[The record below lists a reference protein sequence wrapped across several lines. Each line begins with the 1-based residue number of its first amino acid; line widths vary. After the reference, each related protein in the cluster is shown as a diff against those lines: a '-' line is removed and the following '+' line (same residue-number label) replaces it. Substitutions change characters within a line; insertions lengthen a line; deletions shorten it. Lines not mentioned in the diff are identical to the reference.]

1 MTITETTTGTAVRIA
16 YQNEG
21 LKMNQ
26 VHLNRTSITA
36 IIAILTLASA
46 ASSAETPTVADQGA
60 EIASLVEQ
68 VVDNDSHR
76 EATEKLLR
84 IGQPAVAPLAKAAE
98 VDNAAVVTHC
108 FDVLGRLLVSE
119 DRETADSAQK
129 AIEKL
134 TESEIDIVGRRARTT
149 LRVKEILRKREALLK
164 GGPPAVVIGRAT
176 RMTSV
181 ENGKTIQL
189 DRDATGAFS
198 GTIKETIDGK
208 DQETKIQAAT
218 EKELEEKF
226 PEAHKAFQKQQQR
239 QPQLGG
245 LRVPNPAIPPGIRQP
260 GIQINGQFLGGAG
273 GQSVKI
279 SVTNNKR
286 HIESQNGD
294 EKVEITDTAGK
305 EIELKHTRT
314 VDGKSKTDE
323 YKAADLDEL
332 KKKHPEAAKLYE
344 KHAANNLNF
353 GGAGGAIQLQVRGGA
368 VPGGPFQIEAPNFQS
383 PGSPNQPTGPRTI
396 RAELDGRKIE
406 ITDEDGM
413 KIRVKLIKVV
423 DGKEVSQE
431 FSADN
436 LKLLKSEHPQAAS
449 LYEQLTGRSAE

>member
-1 MTITETTTGTAVRIA
+1 
-16 YQNEG
+16 
-21 LKMNQ
+21 MNQ
-26 VHLNRTSITA
+26 ARLNRMPIAT
-36 IIAILTLASA
+36 IIALLALVTVA
-46 ASSAETPTVADQGA
+46 RSAETPTVEDQGA

-68 VVDNDSHR
+68 VVDNESHR
-76 EATEKLLR
+76 EATEKLLQ
-84 IGQPAVAPLAKAAE
+84 IGQPAVAPLAKAVE
-98 VDNAAVVTHC
+98 VDDAAVVTRC

-119 DRETADSAQK
+119 DPKTAEATQK

-149 LRVKEILRKREALLK
+149 LRLKEILRRREAMLK
-164 GGPPAVVIGRAT
+164 DIPPAVLVGRAT
-176 RMTSV
+176 RMTTV
-181 ENGKTIQL
+181 EDGKTIQL
-189 DRDATGAFS
+189 ERDANGAFS

-208 DQETKIQAAT
+208 DQETEIQAAN
-218 EKELEEKF
+218 EKELEQKF
-226 PEAHKAFQKQQQR
+226 PDAHKAFQKQEQR
-239 QPQLGG
+239 LPQVGG
-245 LRVPNPAIPPGIRQP
+245 VPVPNPAIPPGIPRA
-260 GIQINGQFLGGAG
+260 GIRINGQFLGGAG

-294 EKVEITDTAGK
+294 EKVEITDIAGK
-305 EIELKHTRT
+305 DIELKHTRT

-353 GGAGGAIQLQVRGGA
+353 GGAGGAGGAIQLQVRAGA

-383 PGSPNQPTGPRTI
+383 PGSLSQPTGPRTI

-413 KIRVKLIKVV
+413 KIRVKLIKLV

-436 LKLLKSEHPQAAS
+436 LKLLKSEHPQAAA